1 MIEIKD
7 GSIKYGDRVLFMG
20 LSFMVNNGEARAFCV
35 PHGLGKTS
43 LMRAFVGLQPL
54 AEGFVSI
61 DGEPLL
67 PSDVRLF
74 RRFMSYIPQNMEFP
88 LCRQVSDFVKTL
100 FLLRVNEG
108 VEYSKRLLMDEWD
121 VLLLDRELYDKAVS
135 DLSVG
140 QLRRV
145 MMSVAGLL
153 HKPIVVIDEP
163 FMCQDE
169 ASSPAIAEWLCRV
182 ASDGSSVL
190 VASSDAAEW
199 DMDKIDID
207 GQVFGFNEKNSSLCS
222 LKEQS
227 VDIKEQ

>member
-7 GSIKYGDRVLFMG
+7 GSIKYGDRVLFMR
-20 LSFMVNNGEARAFCV
+20 LSFMVNGGEAKAFCV
-35 PHGLGKTS
+35 PPRHGKTS

-67 PSDVRLF
+67 PSDVLLF
-74 RRFMSYIPQNMEFP
+74 RRLMFYIPQDMEFP
-88 LCRQVSDFVKTL
+88 VYRQVSDFVKTL

-121 VLLLDRELYDKAVS
+121 ILQLDRGLYDKAVS

-182 ASDGSSVL
+182 ASGGSSVL
-190 VASSDAAEW
+190 VASSEAAEW
-199 DMDKIDID
+199 GMDTIEID
-207 GQVFGFNEKNSSLCS
+207 GQVFGLNEKNLSPYSL
-222 LKEQS
+222 
-227 VDIKEQ
+227 